1 MDVKKTQL
9 FLRGV
14 IAHPS
19 MLVTILISTFFF
31 VEFCRMSSTP
41 GPSLLLCL
49 VKDLTSNS
57 T

>member
-1 MDVKKTQL
+1 MMDVKKTQL

-31 VEFCRMSSTP
+31 CRILQNVFDTWS
-41 GPSLLLCL
+41 
-49 VKDLTSNS
+49 
-57 T
+57 